1 MAMASSCCL
10 LHWFLRTAARLPNHL
25 AIIHAFFSPRESS
38 VSHVHDQQ
46 LQRECEEHVQATITA
61 TVQLGKNDGGV
72 VPVFPMDVV
81 YSYDELRVA
90 VESLGCLLVRRLG
103 LPTPGSSQ
111 EEEEEEEEGETE
123 KQYFL
128 NLFVNFVLWVRDL
141 VIFCRD
147 IFHAKCISR

>member
-1 MAMASSCCL
+1 MASSCCL

-46 LQRECEEHVQATITA
+46 LQREWEEHVQATTTA
-61 TVQLGKNDGGV
+61 TDQLGKYDGGV
-72 VPVFPMDVV
+72 VPVFPRDVV

-90 VESLGCLLVRRLG
+90 VESLGCLLARGLG

-111 EEEEEEEEGETE
+111 QEEKEEQEQGETE

>member
-1 MAMASSCCL
+1 
-10 LHWFLRTAARLPNHL
+10 
-25 AIIHAFFSPRESS
+25 

-46 LQRECEEHVQATITA
+46 LQRECEEHVQAATTA
-61 TVQLGKNDGGV
+61 TDQLVKNDGGV
-72 VPVFPMDVV
+72 VPVFPRDVV

-90 VESLGCLLVRRLG
+90 VESLGCLLVRGLG

-111 EEEEEEEEGETE
+111 EEEDEGETE

-128 NLFVNFVLWVRDL
+128 NLFMNLVLWVRDL

>member
-10 LHWFLRTAARLPNHL
+10 LHWFLRTAARLPDHL
-25 AIIHAFFSPRESS
+25 AIIHAFFSPWESS

-46 LQRECEEHVQATITA
+46 LQRECEEHVQATTTA
-61 TVQLGKNDGGV
+61 TDQLGKNDGGV
-72 VPVFPMDVV
+72 VPVFPKDVV

-90 VESLGCLLVRRLG
+90 VESLGCLLARGLA

-111 EEEEEEEEGETE
+111 EEEEEEEGETE
-123 KQYFL
+123 KQCFL
-128 NLFVNFVLWVRDL
+128 NLLVDFVLWVRDL
-141 VIFCRD
+141 VIFCSD

>member
-10 LHWFLRTAARLPNHL
+10 LHWFLCTAARLPNHL

-46 LQRECEEHVQATITA
+46 LQRECEEHVQAITTA
-61 TVQLGKNDGGV
+61 TDQLGKNDGGV
-72 VPVFPMDVV
+72 VPVFPRDVV

-90 VESLGCLLVRRLG
+90 VESLGCLLVRALG

-111 EEEEEEEEGETE
+111 EEKEEEEEGETE

-141 VIFCRD
+141 VIFCSD
-147 IFHAKCISR
+147 IFHAECISR